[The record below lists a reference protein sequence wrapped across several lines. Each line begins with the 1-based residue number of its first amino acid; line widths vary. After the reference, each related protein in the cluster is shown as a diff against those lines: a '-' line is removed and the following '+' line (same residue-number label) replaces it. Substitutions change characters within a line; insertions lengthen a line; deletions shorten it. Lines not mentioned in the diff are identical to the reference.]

1 MRSWAG
7 QAEAISAKTEIRQDE
22 QDDDDQADDVDD
34 GVHDFLWEMVDA
46 PVWAPSE
53 P

>member
-1 MRSWAG
+1 MEPER
-7 QAEAISAKTEIRQDE
+7 AISAKTEERQNE

-34 GVHDFLWEMVDA
+34 GVHDFLWGMVGA

-53 P
+53 H